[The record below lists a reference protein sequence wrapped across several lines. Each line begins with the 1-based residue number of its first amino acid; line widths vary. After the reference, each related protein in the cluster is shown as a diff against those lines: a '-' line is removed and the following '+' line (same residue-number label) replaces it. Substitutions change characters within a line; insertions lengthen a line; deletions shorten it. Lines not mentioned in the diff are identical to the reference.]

1 MLWRVVGIVL
11 AVQLGAPMGCYT
23 TRSKYRPPPRVKR
36 PAVRPAP
43 KPIVRRPVAPPPK
56 RFKPSCL
63 SGAVPGC
70 DRLQRLKQDTDAL
83 RIAHEDHMQTLERLT
98 RQLGRLL
105 SAQVKRPNAAIS
117 VVDPEVGVWDDPN
130 GVYPATL
137 ILELE
142 YARGLERLESVTLAD
157 VKSAVKSL
165 KDAALKVAED
175 WRQLIVLSKAKVPAE
190 ILSQRRL
197 VKVEITFRGLR
208 AEFELPLFLA
218 QRHLKRDQ
226 QAWTAIA
233 SHVVT
238 DGALKHRIVQEHR
251 VGTQDA
257 FIVQAEFS
265 ARVPRVRITETPAG
279 ELRKQFVSQV
289 PVADF
294 CKNLRAE
301 LRFVPLNQLLPKKVE
316 FRPAAKSGGA
326 R

>member
-1 MLWRVVGIVL
+1 M
-11 AVQLGAPMGCYT
+11 APELLRWEEYG
-23 TRSKYRPPPRVKR
+23 
-36 PAVRPAP
+36 PAVDLYSFAMLAFEVCEGHAP
-43 KPIVRRPVAPPPK
+43 HKGMAIG
-56 RFKPSCL
+56 
-63 SGAVPGC
+63 SGLPGG
-70 DRLQRLKQDTDAL
+70 
-83 RIAHEDHMQTLERLT
+83 LT
-98 RQLGRLL
+98 R
-105 SAQVKRPNAAIS
+105 K
-117 VVDPEVGVWDDPN
+117 EF
-130 GVYPATL
+130 
-137 ILELE
+137 
-142 YARGLERLESVTLAD
+142 
-157 VKSAVKSL
+157 
-165 KDAALKVAED
+165 ALKVAED